1 MTLSRSLMAKI
12 LCRLYLPVYSIDS
25 QLQVLLSQGELCIA
39 FGKLSDAYEFYQKAR
54 SFVELHEDVSHDKSR
69 EILTKQQAVVH
80 AQGRNDEVLNN
91 LIPIL
96 EETNHLSP
104 LTLGLLKRTLG
115 NTYRSAANWHLGE
128 KFLSEAV
135 KIAEESG
142 DTVKAKEWKGELGR
156 VYRSSGLHKCAL
168 ELQKEAYEAA
178 LARGDTARLAAACGY
193 IGFTNYSLA
202 KPNHEEAI
210 KYLGTRLYLCQKV
223 LGDPEGVRWCLN
235 NIGKVYLSMGT
246 IQAAI
251 QCFEE
256 SLKLVQGTGN
266 LLGEGTALGNLGS
279 ALREAGKHEEAIKY
293 HKQYFTNAGK
303 RLDTGG
309 EAIMLYELA
318 VDHMLMGDLTSAR
331 DYALKG
337 VVTLRNIHARLSAED
352 DQLKIGN
359 FEKNQAKT
367 FSILLHILTELG
379 QNHVALLVSELGRAR
394 TLADMMQTTSNIKSQ
409 FAADLTCFIDDNA
422 CLNESKV
429 SVLCAHLLQI
439 AHQLNSTFV
448 IYSLINLSSMPGRKS
463 EHWVYIWVIPA
474 QEDQISFTKRLM
486 AKDGVVKFQLDDDY
500 LSALRRD
507 IGISAQTFVKSLDTC
522 VSNRDIKLVKVKKS
536 EMPGASTV
544 SVSSPVSQVKGPT
557 TTSSEFADKFS
568 DSPSSSSDDQL
579 RSLYDL
585 LIDPVKEFLPSE
597 SATDPSRLIFIPH
610 NIIFSVPFA
619 ALRSNNHYL
628 VEHYIISQAP
638 ALTILDILIGKQQNA
653 LHSHGE
659 TLVAGNPDMPHEEI
673 SQLEGAEEEAR
684 TVHKIMGGKLLLKG
698 EATKQSLKEN
708 LHNFSI
714 IHLATHATLADS
726 IAEHLQLKK
735 ENSTEIEGD
744 YSVKGAIV
752 LSKSSPS
759 CSGILTSNEV
769 LQIGLDCE
777 LMTLSCCR
785 TGCGKITGDGIL
797 GLSRAVL
804 IGGARCFIVT
814 LWAIED
820 KSTSKL
826 MQTFYSHY
834 KDKRNAPE
842 SLRTAMLILLRDRH
856 TIAQWAAFCVS
867 GVSPGMISRW

>member
-1 MTLSRSLMAKI
+1 MAI
-12 LCRLYLPVYSIDS
+12 YSDLPVYAVGS
-25 QLQVLLSQGELCIA
+25 QLQVLLSQGELSIA
-39 FGKLSDAYEFYQKAR
+39 FGKLSDAYNFYQKAR
-54 SFVELHEDVSHDKSR
+54 EFVELHEDVSCDKKR
-69 EILTKQQAVVH
+69 DILTRQQAIVH
-80 AQGRNDEVLNN
+80 AQGRNDEVLNT
-91 LIPIL
+91 LTPVL
-96 EETNHLSP
+96 DETSNVSP

-128 KFLSEAV
+128 KLLSEAV

-142 DTVKAKEWKGELGR
+142 DIIRAKEWKGELGR
-156 VYRSSGLHKCAL
+156 VYRSSGLHNRAL

-210 KYLGTRLYLCQKV
+210 KYLGTRLYLCQEK

-235 NIGKVYLSMGT
+235 NIGKVYLSMGA

-293 HKQYFTNAGK
+293 HKQYLSNAGK

-318 VDHMLMGDLTSAR
+318 VDHVLMGDLTSAR
-331 DYALKG
+331 YYALKG

-367 FSILLHILTELG
+367 FSILQYILTELG
-379 QNHVALLVSELGRAR
+379 QNHIALLISELGRAR
-394 TLADMMQTTSNIKSQ
+394 ALADMMQSTSNIKSQ
-409 FAADLTCFIDDNA
+409 FAANLTCFIDDNA
-422 CLNESKV
+422 SLNESSI
-429 SVLCAHLLQI
+429 SVLCAHLLQL
-439 AHQLNSTFV
+439 AHQLSSTII
-448 IYSLINLSSMPGRKS
+448 IYSLINLLSMPSRKS
-463 EHWVYIWVIPA
+463 ENWVYIWVVPPQQDKILFA
-474 QEDQISFTKRLM
+474 KRLM
-486 AKDGVVKFQLDDDY
+486 AQDGAVKFQLDDDY

-507 IGISAQTFVKSLDTC
+507 IGISDQTFAKPSSNTR
-522 VSNRDIKLVKVKKS
+522 VSSRDIKLVKAKKS
-536 EMPGASTV
+536 EKPGASTV
-544 SVSSPVSQVKGPT
+544 SVSSPASLEKGPST
-557 TTSSEFADKFS
+557 TYSEIADKFT
-568 DSPSSSSDDQL
+568 DSTSSSSDDQL

-597 SATDPSRLIFIPH
+597 SATDPSRLIFVPH

-619 ALRSNNHYL
+619 ALRSNNHHL

-638 ALTILDILIGKQQNA
+638 SLTVLDILIEKQQNT
-653 LHSHGE
+653 LHSHGG
-659 TLVAGNPDMPHEEI
+659 TLVVGNPDMPHEEI
-673 SQLEGAEEEAR
+673 SQLEGAEEEAK

-708 LHNFSI
+708 LRNFSI

-726 IAEHLQLKK
+726 IAEHLQLK
-735 ENSTEIEGD
+735 ENTTEIEGD

-759 CSGILTSNEV
+759 CSGILTSKEV

-826 MQTFYSHY
+826 MQIFYSHY
-834 KDKRNAPE
+834 KNKRNAPE
-842 SLRTAMLILLRDRH
+842 SLRSAMLILLRDQH
-856 TIAQWAAFCVS
+856 TIAQWAAFCIS
-867 GVSPGMISRW
+867 GVSPGMINAT

>member
-1 MTLSRSLMAKI
+1 M
-12 LCRLYLPVYSIDS
+12 
-25 QLQVLLSQGELCIA
+25 
-39 FGKLSDAYEFYQKAR
+39 SDAYEFYQEAR
-54 SFVELHEDVSHDKSR
+54 SFIELHEGISYDKRR
-69 EILTKQQAVVH
+69 EIQIRQQAIVH

-91 LIPIL
+91 LTPVL
-96 EETNHLSP
+96 EESNHLNP

-135 KIAEESG
+135 KIAEECG
-142 DTVKAKEWKGELGR
+142 DIIRAKEWKGELGR

-178 LARGDTARLAAACGY
+178 LVRGDTARLASACGY

-202 KPNHEEAI
+202 KPNHAEAI
-210 KYLGTRLYLCQKV
+210 KYLGTRLYLCQKM

-279 ALREAGKHEEAIKY
+279 AFREAGKHEEAIKY
-293 HKQYFTNAGK
+293 HKQYLTNAGK

-318 VDHMLMGDLTSAR
+318 VDHTLMDDLASAR
-331 DYALKG
+331 DCALKG

-367 FSILLHILTELG
+367 FSILQHILTELG

-394 TLADMMQTTSNIKSQ
+394 TLADMMQTTSNVKSLL
-409 FAADLTCFIDDNA
+409 AADIACFIDDNA
-422 CLNESKV
+422 SLDESKI
-429 SVLCAHLLQI
+429 SALCAHLLQI
-439 AHQLNSTFV
+439 AHQLNSTLV
-448 IYSLINLSSMPGRKS
+448 VYSLINLSSMPGRNN
-463 EHWVYIWVIPA
+463 EYWVYIWVISVQQDKILFA
-474 QEDQISFTKRLM
+474 KQLL
-486 AKDGVVKFQLDDDY
+486 AKDGAVKFQLDDDY

-507 IGISAQTFVKSLDTC
+507 IGVSDQIFVKSSDPRIA
-522 VSNRDIKLVKVKKS
+522 NRDIKLVKGKKS
-536 EMPGASTV
+536 GKASIV
-544 SVSSPVSQVKGPT
+544 SVSSPVTQDKQPAST
-557 TTSSEFADKFS
+557 NFEFIG
-568 DSPSSSSDDQL
+568 SPSYSSDEDQL
-579 RSLYDL
+579 QSLYYL
-585 LIDPVKEFLPSE
+585 LIDPVKGFLPSE
-597 SATDPSRLIFIPH
+597 SATDPPRLIFIPH
-610 NIIFSVPFA
+610 GIIFSVPFA
-619 ALRSNNHYL
+619 ALRSNDSYL

-638 ALTILDILIGKQQNA
+638 SLTVLDVLIEKQTEPLLGGHGALIT
-653 LHSHGE
+653 
-659 TLVAGNPDMPHEEI
+659 GNPNMPHEEI
-673 SQLEGAEEEAR
+673 PQLEGAEEEAR
-684 TVHKIMGGKLLLKG
+684 IVHKIMGGKLLLKG
-698 EATKQSLKEN
+698 KATKQAVQESL
-708 LHNFSI
+708 HSYSI
-714 IHLATHATLADS
+714 VHLATHATLADS

-735 ENSTEIEGD
+735 ENAAEIEGD

-752 LSKSSPS
+752 LTKSSPS

-769 LQIGLDCE
+769 LQAGLNCE

-804 IGGARCFIVT
+804 ISGARCFIVT
-814 LWAIED
+814 LWAID
-820 KSTSKL
+820 DNSTSKL
-826 MQTFYSHY
+826 MQIFYSHY

-842 SLRTAMLILLRDRH
+842 ALRLAMLVLLRDKH

-867 GVSPGMISRW
+867 GISPGMIK